1 MYLFDYYDLI
11 REKILQ
17 YKFKEHIYMYRTF
30 VKIVLNDKKVCGF
43 LKSYDI
49 IIPVPISKK
58 RKQQR
63 GYNQSEL
70 IAKKIAQ
77 NMNGIEYY
85 DQVLYKIRETIPQS
99 KLDKK
104 KRAQN
109 LLDAYI
115 VKNSELIKNKKV
127 ILLDDIYTT
136 GSTVNECSRVL
147 IGAGAKEIGV
157 LTLAKD

>member
-1 MYLFDYYDLI
+1 MYLFDYHDLI
-11 REKILQ
+11 RERILQ
-17 YKFKEHIYMYRTF
+17 YKFKEQIYLYRTF

-43 LKSYDI
+43 LKRYDI

-58 RKQQR
+58 RKQKR

-77 NMNGIEYY
+77 NMNEMEYAN
-85 DQVLYKIRETIPQS
+85 QVLYKIRETIPQS

-109 LLDAYI
+109 LVDAYI
-115 VKNSELIKNKKV
+115 VKNSEIVKNKKV

-147 IGAGAKEIGV
+147 IEAGAKEIGV